1 MLGVISMI
9 KKLKEKYVFFDVDGT
24 LSEYRYDD
32 KLYGGGCSLLGCQ
45 SLEDLLFNNLFY
57 KARPLKTMQNIIENL
72 DSDKI
77 FILGAVTTNTEI
89 DQKYLW
95 LNKYFPNI
103 KRENIFFI
111 CSTMLKPEVIVE
123 YCKHYNL
130 DIKNV
135 VFVDDRIDVLRK
147 AEEMGITAYH
157 PSSFTE

>member
-1 MLGVISMI
+1 MI
-9 KKLKEKYVFFDVDGT
+9 EKLKEKYVFFDVDGT

-130 DIKNV
+130 DIKDV

>member
-1 MLGVISMI
+1 MI
-9 KKLKEKYVFFDVDGT
+9 EKLKEKYVFFDVDGT

-57 KARPLKTMQNIIENL
+57 KARPLKTMQSIIENL

>member
-1 MLGVISMI
+1 MI
-9 KKLKEKYVFFDVDGT
+9 EKLKEKYVFFDVDGT

-111 CSTMLKPEVIVE
+111 CSTMLKPEVIFE

-130 DIKNV
+130 DIKDV

-147 AEEMGITAYH
+147 AEEMGIAAYH